1 MTKINSELEEQLK
14 ASLWHKIGTLVTSET
29 KNLSIQYDMPIKATP
44 QFIGS
49 LTEMVWAQI
58 ENVAMDLEAFA
69 NHAGRTTVGTDD
81 EAQGKNR
88 TVKEKIK
95 KPSESNPNPVSN
107 KRTYTTRMSLFKVKD
122 RFALS
127 SCEG

>member
-81 EAQGKNR
+81 VLLLCRRNDALEGLLRKWVEAKANKELGGTGK
-88 TVKEKIK
+88 KSDSKGKDK
-95 KPSESNPNPVSN
+95 KT
-107 KRTYTTRMSLFKVKD
+107 KRK
-122 RFALS
+122 
-127 SCEG
+127 